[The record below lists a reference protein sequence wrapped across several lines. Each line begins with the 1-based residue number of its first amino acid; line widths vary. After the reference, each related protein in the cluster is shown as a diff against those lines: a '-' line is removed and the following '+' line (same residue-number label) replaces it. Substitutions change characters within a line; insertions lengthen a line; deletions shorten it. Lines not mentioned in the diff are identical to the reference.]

1 MQTKPK
7 FALYLLAAVIGAAF
21 LLLALEAPGAAQAQ
35 TGDYD
40 QDNDGL
46 ININYLEQLDAVHY
60 DLNGDGAADPDADA
74 AAYAAAF
81 PGAVANMGC
90 PDSGCVGYELT
101 RSLDFNNPGSYAANA
116 VRADWTSGGGWF
128 PIGARDFDHSFATTF
143 EGNNNTIDNLFIDD
157 SHHEPDMIV
166 EIAALI
172 GRNEGTIRRVGV
184 TNADVTGHY
193 DVGILA
199 GYNHGTIEDSWSSGA
214 VTGAHNVGGLVGEND
229 EDAVITRSWSS
240 AVVRGPTD
248 IGGLVGSNGGGISFS
263 YATGQ
268 VFGENEVGGLVGES
282 HRSLITNCYATGRV
296 FGFEQTGG
304 LVGRSDRA
312 DIMLSYATG
321 EVLGNGGFMG
331 GLVGAVQGGIVQGR
345 QSGTIKFSYA
355 TGNLTTRGPVQYLGG
370 LVGRAQSAHIIASY
384 ATGDIPS
391 VLAFGGGLAGVSAR
405 TDIIASYATGN
416 IQGID
421 NIGGLAGL
429 NVNVQGESRVEAS
442 YSIGRVT
449 VDPIGGADDPY
460 AGGLVGTDAAGTP
473 AGAIPVGVY
482 IATYW
487 DTERSTR
494 DVGVG
499 RVLPRT
505 NSPEGKTTAELQA
518 PTGYTGI
525 YAGWLT
531 DLDNA
536 DGDNDRAT
544 GIDDFWD
551 FGTSSQYPALKVDFN
566 GDGVATW
573 QEFGNQDRTPAPPPP
588 LPTPEPTPVTNEQV
602 LGSLDGLLQAL
613 QAFRELLNMRLTGSD
628 NGGGAMP
635 APTPSA
641 TPVTSPS
648 PVATPVT
655 AAACVT
661 PVERAALA
669 AGTSIA
675 GTWAADS
682 GCLSVNSQN
691 NDSDTYYAKFYTFT
705 LDSQDELEV
714 QITSD
719 QRPYVYLL
727 TGEGKDGEVLRRSDA
742 DSGETARFSL
752 TPGGYTLE
760 VTTWNANATGDFTLE
775 LSLR

>member
-1 MQTKPK
+1 M
-7 FALYLLAAVIGAAF
+7 
-21 LLLALEAPGAAQAQ
+21 
-35 TGDYD
+35 
-40 QDNDGL
+40 
-46 ININYLEQLDAVHY
+46 
-60 DLNGDGAADPDADA
+60 
-74 AAYAAAF
+74 
-81 PGAVANMGC
+81 
-90 PDSGCVGYELT
+90 
-101 RSLDFNNPGSYAANA
+101 
-116 VRADWTSGGGWF
+116 
-128 PIGARDFDHSFATTF
+128 
-143 EGNNNTIDNLFIDD
+143 
-157 SHHEPDMIV
+157 
-166 EIAALI
+166 
-172 GRNEGTIRRVGV
+172 
-184 TNADVTGHY
+184 
-193 DVGILA
+193 
-199 GYNHGTIEDSWSSGA
+199 
-214 VTGAHNVGGLVGEND
+214 
-229 EDAVITRSWSS
+229 
-240 AVVRGPTD
+240 
-248 IGGLVGSNGGGISFS
+248 
-263 YATGQ
+263 
-268 VFGENEVGGLVGES
+268 
-282 HRSLITNCYATGRV
+282 
-296 FGFEQTGG
+296 
-304 LVGRSDRA
+304 
-312 DIMLSYATG
+312 
-321 EVLGNGGFMG
+321 
-331 GLVGAVQGGIVQGR
+331 
-345 QSGTIKFSYA
+345 
-355 TGNLTTRGPVQYLGG
+355 
-370 LVGRAQSAHIIASY
+370 
-384 ATGDIPS
+384 
-391 VLAFGGGLAGVSAR
+391 
-405 TDIIASYATGN
+405 
-416 IQGID
+416 
-421 NIGGLAGL
+421 AGL
-429 NVNVQGESRVEAS
+429 NVNIQGESRVEAS

-449 VDPIGGADDPY
+449 VDPSSGDDDPY

-682 GCLSVNSQN
+682 GCVSANSQN

-742 DSGETARFSL
+742 DSGETAQFSL